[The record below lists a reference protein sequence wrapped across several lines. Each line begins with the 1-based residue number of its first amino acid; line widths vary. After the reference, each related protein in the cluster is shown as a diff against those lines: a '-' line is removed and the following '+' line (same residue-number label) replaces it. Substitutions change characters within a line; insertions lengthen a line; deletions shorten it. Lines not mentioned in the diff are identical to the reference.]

1 MTAAYPMD
9 ETRSSFI
16 EKSRTVYELSL
27 ETCCHPRQTFTLLAT
42 KWFINRF
49 FIKQTKRAGA

>member
-27 ETCCHPRQTFTLLAT
+27 KTCCHPRQTFTLLAADDAYV
-42 KWFINRF
+42 
-49 FIKQTKRAGA
+49 Q